1 MTTRTDARHMAPPP
15 ALEARA
21 VKKTYRLSK
30 TNTYDALRGVDLTI
44 HRGDMAA
51 IIGPSGSGKSTLMN
65 IVSTLDRPSSGT
77 VLVDGVDTTKLN
89 DAGLSQLRN
98 DKIGIVFQSYNLIQR
113 MTAIENVALPLIAA
127 GVDPKA
133 RTERATEALD
143 LVGLSNRL
151 ANRPIELSGGE
162 QQRVSIARAL
172 VKEPTILLGDEP
184 TGNLDTKTS
193 DAVIELFQKINRE
206 RGVTT
211 VLITHDMSV
220 AARTRRV
227 IRIRDG
233 EVESDTPVP
242 EVTS

>member
-1 MTTRTDARHMAPPP
+1 MVGPA
-15 ALEARA
+15 ALETRA
-21 VKKTYRLSK
+21 VRKTYRLSK

-44 HRGDMAA
+44 HRGEMAA
-51 IIGPSGSGKSTLMN
+51 IVGPSGSGKSTLMN
-65 IVSTLDRPSSGT
+65 LISTLDRPTSGS
-77 VLVDGVDTTKLN
+77 VLVDGVDTSILT

-98 DKIGIVFQSYNLIQR
+98 EKIGIVFQSYHLIQR
-113 MTAIENVALPLIAA
+113 MTALENVALPLIAA
-127 GVDPKA
+127 GETPERRRA
-133 RTERATEALD
+133 RALEALD
-143 LVGLSNRL
+143 LVGLADRV

-172 VKEPTILLGDEP
+172 VKAPAILLGDEP

-193 DAVIELFQKINRE
+193 DSVIELFQKINRE

-220 AARTRRV
+220 AARTRRL

-233 EVESDTPVP
+233 LVERDEPLSPSQVIH
-242 EVTS
+242 